1 MCRRALSRTL
11 RRRSVSKPIARGVSD
26 RDLLRG
32 SVSPLEGDDVGF
44 SESFTD
50 VAVGCIRLA
59 MVERLELIPTG
70 EFDHDQP
77 FGLPF
82 ALEHL
87 GPPTPGAVDTTI
99 FSGDLR
105 HGFKVA
111 TVAVGLHIGRTD
123 ISNQKSAH
131 SLWSSNIFKALDDTD
146 QGIEHV
152 VWPLHHQ

>member
-1 MCRRALSRTL
+1 MCRLAFSRTL
-11 RRRSVSKPIARGVSD
+11 RPRSVSKPSAVCPIGDSL
-26 RDLLRG
+26 RD

-44 SESFTD
+44 SESLTD
-50 VAVGCIRLA
+50 VAVGCIGLA

-82 ALEHL
+82 ALEHV
-87 GPPTPGAVDTTI
+87 GPSAPGAVDTAI
-99 FSGDLR
+99 FSSDFRYRL
-105 HGFKVA
+105 KVA
-111 TVAVGLHIGRTD
+111 TVTVGLHIGRTD